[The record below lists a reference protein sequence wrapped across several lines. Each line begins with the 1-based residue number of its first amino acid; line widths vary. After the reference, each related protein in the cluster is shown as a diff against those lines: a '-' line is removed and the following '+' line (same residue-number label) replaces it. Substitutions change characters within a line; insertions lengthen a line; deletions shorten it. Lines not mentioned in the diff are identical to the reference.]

1 MKRLLFAVVLACAAS
16 TSLAADRAHPTVVEL
31 YQSQG
36 CSSCPPAIANVNA
49 LAGRADIL
57 PLLFAV
63 TYWDRLGWKNIFAQP
78 AFTRRQWDYAKA
90 AGRGQVAT
98 PQTIVNGRAV
108 TNGGNGAALLATIRR
123 ADRGAAGPTIDA
135 MGGRV
140 RIGAAS
146 AAGAATIWLVRYD
159 TRALAVPIR
168 AGENGGRTLTHRNV
182 VRSIDAIGLWRGAPI
197 TVAVP
202 AAADRSIGTA
212 ILVQQ
217 GRGGPIVAAAR
228 L

>member
-16 TSLAADRAHPTVVEL
+16 PSLAADRARPTLVEL

-49 LAGRADIL
+49 LADRADIL

-63 TYWDRLGWKNIFAQP
+63 PYWDRLGWKDIFAQP

-108 TNGGNGAALLATIRR
+108 TNGGNEAALLATIRR
-123 ADRGAAGPTIDA
+123 ADRGAAGPTIDS

-146 AAGAATIWLVRYD
+146 TAGAATIWLVRYD

-168 AGENGGRTLTHRNV
+168 AGENGGLTHRNV
-182 VRSIDAIGLWRGAPI
+182 VRSIDAMGLWRGAPI